1 MSKFYDYVPHE
12 LRVLAC
18 NNTIVR
24 NALHDGF
31 QCGLPLSDALV
42 IAVHGLAIA
51 NADLSKRHLAL
62 LQEQPRLVTVD
73 DGTVTSEK
81 SKGKSIEDKGKRGK
95 AYRSGRGFVGV
106 SFMSPAH
113 ARKLCVER
121 RQAWLRTPEFA
132 PK

>member
-1 MSKFYDYVPHE
+1 MTEIWVTTDGDY
-12 LRVLAC
+12 
-18 NNTIVR
+18 
-24 NALHDGF
+24 
-31 QCGLPLSDALV
+31 SDY
-42 IAVHGLAIA
+42 H
-51 NADLSKRHLAL
+51 
-62 LQEQPRLVTVD
+62 VTGVWSSEEKAREFCKASGSD
-73 DGTVTSEK
+73 NMDCWKLDAPYNSTDQVVVERFECRMKEDGTVTSEK